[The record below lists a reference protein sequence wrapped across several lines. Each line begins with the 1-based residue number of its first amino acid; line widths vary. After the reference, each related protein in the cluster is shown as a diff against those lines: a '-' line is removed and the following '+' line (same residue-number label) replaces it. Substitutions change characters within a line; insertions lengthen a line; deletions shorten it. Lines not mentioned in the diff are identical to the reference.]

1 VSVRASRAR
10 RIDPRALA
18 ASGLDWLAQRRHGT
32 RVFSLVR
39 IGYGATT
46 IFMLLVNLPVRQR
59 IWGAE
64 AAYTWDLFM
73 QTSLAGGQPSL
84 FVLSSSALYADV
96 LYFALLI
103 AAILFTVG
111 WHTRV
116 ITIVFFVLLWS
127 LQARNPLA
135 TNGGDNLSRIILVY
149 MVFAQVGAH
158 WSLDALR
165 SRRRRVA
172 GAPRRREWVLGT
184 VAHNAALLACIAQV
198 CVLYATSSLFKVQ
211 GEMWQ
216 NGTALYYI
224 LRTADYN
231 SWPEVTA
238 LIYQWP
244 IVVVGAT
251 YAAVF
256 VQLCLPLALV
266 NPWAKAILLPLV
278 LGMHIAIGVLMGLPF
293 FSLFMVVSDL
303 FFLTDREVRLARVYV
318 ASALSRVWGGR
329 PTPVPTVPA
338 AVHTASAQA
347 VAE

>member
-1 VSVRASRAR
+1 MSAGGRTR
-10 RIDPRALA
+10 RVAPRALVV
-18 ASGLDWLAQRRHGT
+18 SGLDWLARRRHGA

-39 IGYGATT
+39 IGYGLTT
-46 IFMLLVNLPVRQR
+46 ILMLLVNLPVRQR

-84 FVLSSSALYADV
+84 FVLSSSAVYADV

-103 AAILFTVG
+103 AAILFTLG
-111 WHTRV
+111 WHTRA
-116 ITIVFFVLLWS
+116 ITVVFFVLLWS

-135 TNGGDNLSRIILVY
+135 TNGGDNLSRIILLY

-158 WSLDALR
+158 WSLDAR
-165 SRRRRVA
+165 RVRRRRAA
-172 GAPRRREWVLGT
+172 GAPRRREWMIGT

-198 CVLYATSSLFKVQ
+198 CVLYATSSLYKVQ

-231 SWPEVTA
+231 SWPEIAA

-244 IVVVGAT
+244 ILVVGAT

-256 VQLCLPLALV
+256 VQLCLPFALV
-266 NPWAKAILLPLV
+266 NPWAKAILLPMV
-278 LGMHIAIGVLMGLPF
+278 LGMHIAIGLLMGLPF

-318 ASALSRVWGGR
+318 ASALSRVWGAR
-329 PTPVPTVPA
+329 PGPVPVGP
-338 AVHTASAQA
+338 ASAQTA
-347 VAE
+347 LARAAAE

>member
-1 VSVRASRAR
+1 MSVPGRPR
-10 RIDPRALA
+10 RVDPRGLA
-18 ASGLDWLAQRRHGT
+18 ASGLDWLARRRHGT

-39 IGYGATT
+39 IGYGLTT

-84 FVLSSSALYADV
+84 FVLSSSAVYADV
-96 LYFALLI
+96 LYFALIL
-103 AAILFTVG
+103 AAVLFTLG
-111 WHTRV
+111 WHTRTVTV
-116 ITIVFFVLLWS
+116 IFFVLLWS

-149 MVFAQVGAH
+149 MIFAQVGAH
-158 WSLDALR
+158 WSLDAVRL
-165 SRRRRVA
+165 RRRRLA
-172 GAPRRREWVLGT
+172 GGRRLRERTIGT

-244 IVVVGAT
+244 LVVVGAT

-266 NPWAKAILLPLV
+266 NRWAKAILLPLV
-278 LGMHIAIGVLMGLPF
+278 LGMHIAIGLLMGLPF

-303 FFLTDREVRLARVYV
+303 FFLNDREVRLAKVYV
-318 ASALSRVWGGR
+318 GSALSRIRGAL
-329 PTPVPTVPA
+329 PVTDS
-338 AVHTASAQA
+338 AVHLSGQPTSNQ
-347 VAE
+347 VVVK

>member
-1 VSVRASRAR
+1 MTGRGR
-10 RIDPRALA
+10 RVDPRALA
-18 ASGLDWLAQRRHGT
+18 ASGLDWLARRRHGT

-46 IFMLLVNLPVRQR
+46 VIMLLVNLPVRQR

-73 QTSLAGGQPSL
+73 QTSSAGGQPSL
-84 FVLSSSALYADV
+84 FVLSSSAGYADA
-96 LYFALLI
+96 LYFALL
-103 AAILFTVG
+103 AAAVLFTVG
-111 WHTRV
+111 WHTRIV
-116 ITIVFFVLLWS
+116 TVVFFVLLWS

-165 SRRRRVA
+165 LRRLQAA
-172 GAPRRREWVLGT
+172 GTPRRREWMLGT

-231 SWPEVTA
+231 SWPEITA

-266 NPWAKAILLPLV
+266 NPWVKAILLPLV
-278 LGMHIAIGVLMGLPF
+278 LGMHIAIGLLMGLPF
-293 FSLFMVVSDL
+293 FSLLMVISDL
-303 FFLTDREVRLARVYV
+303 FFLTDREVRLAKVYL
-318 ASALSRVWGGR
+318 ASALSRVWGAR
-329 PTPVPTVPA
+329 RAPVPAVP
-338 AVHTASAQA
+338 ASAQSA
-347 VAE
+347 SMAAAAE